1 MCACL
6 ILNAC
11 VCVCAGVNICECVL
25 VLAYECVGVR
35 SLLEA
40 PYTATHSVFPVWGW
54 QVCCFY
60 VSTASSGPCHTCPL
74 HTCLHHTYLSSVFTL
89 TFEHPH
95 QSTHSHLDIHTNT
108 PTLTHQH
115 LCTHYTFV
123 HPYTFS
129 PTHLH
134 LHFPMNSTHAFTYHT
149 DTYTSAPFSFSDYLW
164 GFSPFIPSLAS
175 VLFSFI
181 P

>member
-1 MCACL
+1 MRV
-6 ILNAC
+6 C
-11 VCVCAGVNICECVL
+11 VCVLAWTSVNVCLCWRMSVWVWETCWRRPTLPLTQYSQCEGDRCV
-25 VLAYECVGVR
+25 AFM
-35 SLLEA
+35 
-40 PYTATHSVFPVWGW
+40 SVP
-54 QVCCFY
+54 
-60 VSTASSGPCHTCPL
+60 ASSGPCHTCPL

-134 LHFPMNSTHAFTYHT
+134 LHFPMNSTHTFTCHT